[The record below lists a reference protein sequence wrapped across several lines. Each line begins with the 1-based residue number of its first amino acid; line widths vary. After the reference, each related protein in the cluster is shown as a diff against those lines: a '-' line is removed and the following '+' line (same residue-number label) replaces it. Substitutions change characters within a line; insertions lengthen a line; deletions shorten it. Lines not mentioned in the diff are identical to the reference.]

1 MLFEDG
7 ARHNCNETNICSY
20 VLVLYLHKEK
30 NCLVF
35 TQVLL
40 ISRGHCIL
48 LQQIHSQEENVNTIK
63 IFI

>member
-7 ARHNCNETNICSY
+7 ARHNCNETK
-20 VLVLYLHKEK
+20 YLQLCTCTLFAQRKTV
-30 NCLVF
+30 LVF